1 MQVFFCFLLYNVGA
15 RKYTIVIAIY
25 VSKYEM

>member
-15 RKYTIVIAIY
+15 RTYTIDIAIC

>member
-15 RKYTIVIAIY
+15 RKYTIDIAIC
-25 VSKYEM
+25 VSKYKM

>member
-15 RKYTIVIAIY
+15 RKYTIEIAIG

>member
-1 MQVFFCFLLYNVGA
+1 MQFFFCFLLYNVGA
-15 RKYTIVIAIY
+15 RKYTIDIAIC